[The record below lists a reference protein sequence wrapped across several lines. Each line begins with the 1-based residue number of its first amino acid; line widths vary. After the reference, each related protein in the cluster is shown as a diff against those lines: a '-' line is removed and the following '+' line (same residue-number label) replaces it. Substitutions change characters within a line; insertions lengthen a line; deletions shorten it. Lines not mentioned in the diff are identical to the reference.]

1 MADAATGAGVCCDDD
16 HGIGDRPVPRC
27 LRGWKQQLEAAAR
40 ELGAGAGAGRAACG
54 GRDTFRGNR
63 LQGGGQA
70 ASGRER
76 GICNSVQSE
85 PACRAPARGSGE
97 RWTLHAAACYPAWPL
112 CAATGSGFR
121 AAATPRSVHARP
133 RPRPLRAATVSDLRP
148 RSATS
153 VATACELPRSL
164 RPAASMRSPLR
175 PPALWAAAPDWLPRE
190 LPASLCP
197 PAHVV
202 GEKRCGAP

>member
-1 MADAATGAGVCCDDD
+1 MPDAATGAGVCCDDD

-121 AAATPRSVHARP
+121 ARPPHAAFMRVPGRGRFVRLRCATSGRDRLPAWPAPASFRAAYAGGIRALAATSAGALGRSG
-133 RPRPLRAATVSDLRP
+133 
-148 RSATS
+148 
-153 VATACELPRSL
+153 LPRK
-164 RPAASMRSPLR
+164 
-175 PPALWAAAPDWLPRE
+175 